1 MSSRPLS
8 TALAL
13 VATLFLAPAAL
24 ALGGGSL
31 DPNLESALLGAVPK
45 ALSPVG
51 KVFMNRDEALALA
64 FPGCKVERKTAYLD
78 PQHVERVKELAKL
91 EYDSTVAYTYHATKE
106 GKWVGTA
113 YFDTHRV
120 RSMRETMMIVV
131 QPDASVGRIEVLSF
145 GEPVEYI
152 PRERWYG
159 QFTGHKLDGD
169 LFLGRDIRGV
179 TGATLTAV
187 ATTNCSRRVLALH
200 QVLGEIAK
208 AKREAVEKAK
218 KKREADAKKKREAEA
233 KKKGGGDGGTPPK
246 TPPARSAHLVPARSA
261 HLVPARSA
269 TLVTAQRSPVE
280 LGRR

>member
-1 MSSRPLS
+1 MSSRTLS
-8 TALAL
+8 TSLAL
-13 VATLFLAPAAL
+13 VAALFLAPAVL
-24 ALGGGSL
+24 ASGGGAL
-31 DPNLESALLGAVPK
+31 DRALESALIGAAPK
-45 ALSPVG
+45 AVSPVG

-64 FPGCKVERKTAYLD
+64 FPDCKVERATAYLD
-78 PQHVERVKELAKL
+78 PKHVERVAELSKL
-91 EYDSTVAYTYHATKE
+91 EYESTVAYTYRATKE

-120 RSMRETMMIVV
+120 RSMRETMMVV
-131 QPDASVGRIEVLSF
+131 VKPDASVGRIEVLSF

-152 PRERWYG
+152 PRDRWYG

-208 AKREAVEKAK
+208 AKRDAEAKAK

-233 KKKGGGDGGTPPK
+233 KKRGGGDGGTPPK
-246 TPPARSAHLVPARSA
+246 TPPALPAS
-261 HLVPARSA
+261 HVTGKGSTSELAR
-269 TLVTAQRSPVE
+269 R
-280 LGRR
+280 